1 MTLLDIGLE
10 ALIAPRED
18 GGGSGVGL
26 VLGALAAVAGLAVLK
41 QSTLEAFQ
49 QAPVLA
55 LTKNEWLE
63 TRDVALGLENVCPRR
78 RAADAFYDLT
88 AIGIAQGVYLLGG
101 DDVCIVGS
109 YDNWKKWRAEQ
120 LDVIADDMLERGDP
134 RGYVLRFGEEV
145 PYWVDQGVVGRYGD
159 AFSPH
164 AICVNATPDMVEAIA
179 SADTPEM
186 ARIIPMLPKHRDAV
200 TLRMMSH
207 FSPVPHRSEAM
218 VLSLVPPWDDTQED
232 GA

>member
-1 MTLLDIGLE
+1 MTSLLDTGLQ
-10 ALIAPRED
+10 ALVAPRED
-18 GGGSGVGL
+18 GGGGGVGL

-55 LTKNEWLE
+55 LTRNDWLE
-63 TRDVALGLENVCPRR
+63 TRDVALGFENVCPRR
-78 RAADAFYDLT
+78 RYADAFYDLT
-88 AIGIAQGVYLLGG
+88 AIGIAQGICSP
-101 DDVCIVGS
+101 DDDAVIGS
-109 YDNWKKWRAEQ
+109 YDNWKKWREEQ

-145 PYWVDQGVVGRYGD
+145 PYWVGQEVVSRYGD
-159 AFSPH
+159 SFSPQ

-179 SADTPEM
+179 SANTPEM
-186 ARIIPMLPKHRDAV
+186 ARIIPMLPKHRAV
-200 TLRMMSH
+200 VTQRMTPH

-218 VLSLVPPWDDTQED
+218 VLSLVPPWDDTQDD